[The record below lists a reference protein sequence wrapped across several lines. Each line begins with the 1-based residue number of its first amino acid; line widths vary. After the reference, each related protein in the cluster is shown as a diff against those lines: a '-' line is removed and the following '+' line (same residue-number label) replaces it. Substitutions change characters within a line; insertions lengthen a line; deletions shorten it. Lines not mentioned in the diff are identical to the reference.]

1 MDYNKIEGFV
11 AVMVPYEDYEVMRAD
26 VDDGLYASIQAGQP
40 VVNNSFERIVIGVS
54 RKVVNCSEY
63 TLGIQFEIFRDPPFP

>member
-26 VDDGLYASIQAGQP
+26 VDDGLYASIQAGEP
-40 VVNNSFERIVIGVS
+40 G
-54 RKVVNCSEY
+54 
-63 TLGIQFEIFRDPPFP
+63 G